1 MTNIRLATFNCNN
14 LFQRFK
20 FGSGVNQSRIIN
32 EGWLANT
39 LDVQLFN
46 EAEKALTAAAIMETK
61 ADIIALQEVESMNTL
76 RLFRDR
82 YLGGRQVFPHGIL
95 ISGNDPRLIN
105 VAVLSKY
112 PVRSI
117 ETHIDE
123 WDEEFQRPLFKRDCL
138 ECDIVIGNGNKIRI
152 FVNHFKSMY
161 DKDDPCNGRSK
172 SMKERS
178 RQAQRV
184 KQIVSERL
192 PGGDDMFAILG
203 DFNDYLETDSQG
215 SSAIKDLVR
224 WNKVVN
230 VIEQLPLEDR
240 WTIYFEG
247 NEQCG
252 QPAAYKQLDFIL
264 LSKGLAE
271 NNQSA
276 MPTIMRKGI
285 QRSATLYKGPRFEGI
300 GDVTPRSSDHCPVVI
315 ELKI

>member
-1 MTNIRLATFNCNN
+1 MANIRLATFNCNN

-20 FGSGVNQSRIIN
+20 FGTGVDQSQIIN

-39 LDVQLFN
+39 LDAQLFN
-46 EAEKALTAAAIMETK
+46 ETEKALTAAAIMETK

-82 YLGGRQVFPHGIL
+82 FLGGRQNFPHGIL
-95 ISGNDPRLIN
+95 ISGNDTRLIN

-112 PVRSI
+112 PIASI
-117 ETHIDE
+117 ETHVDE

-138 ECDIVIGNGNKIRI
+138 ECDIAVGSGNKIRI

-161 DKDDPCNGRSK
+161 DKDDPCNGRNN

-184 KQIVSERL
+184 KEIVSERF
-192 PGGDDMFAILG
+192 PGGDDVYAILG

-215 SSAIKDLVR
+215 MSAIKDLVR
-224 WNKVVN
+224 WDNVVD
-230 VIEQLPLEDR
+230 VIERLPTEER

-247 NEQCG
+247 NDQCG
-252 QPAAYKQLDFIL
+252 QAATYKQLDFIL
-264 LSKGLAE
+264 LSKSLAE
-271 NNQSA
+271 NNQSVI
-276 MPTIMRKGI
+276 PTIIRKGV
-285 QRSATLYKGPRFEGI
+285 QKSATLYKGPRFEGI

>member
-1 MTNIRLATFNCNN
+1 MANIRLATFNCNN

-20 FGSGVNQSRIIN
+20 FGSSVDQSQIIN
-32 EGWLANT
+32 EGWLANS
-39 LDVQLFN
+39 LDAQLFN
-46 EAEKALTAAAIMETK
+46 ETEKALTAAAIMETN

-82 YLGGRQVFPHGIL
+82 YLGGRQNFPHGIL

-112 PVRSI
+112 PIGSI
-117 ETHIDE
+117 ETHVDE
-123 WDEEFQRPLFKRDCL
+123 WDEELQHPLFKRDCL
-138 ECDIVIGNGNKIRI
+138 ECDIVINSGNKIRI

-161 DKDDPCNGRSK
+161 DRDDPCNGRSK

-178 RQAQRV
+178 HQAQRV
-184 KQIVSERL
+184 KEIVLERF
-192 PGGDDMFAILG
+192 PGGEDMYAILG
-203 DFNDYLETDSQG
+203 DFNDYLETDGQG
-215 SSAIKDLVR
+215 ISAIKDLVK
-224 WNKVVN
+224 WDKVVN
-230 VIEQLPLEDR
+230 VLERLPMEER

-252 QPAAYKQLDFIL
+252 QGATYKQLDFIL
-264 LSKGLAE
+264 LSKSLEE

-276 MPTIMRKGI
+276 IPTIIRKGI
-285 QRSATLYKGPRFEGI
+285 QRTATLYKGPRFEGI
-300 GDVTPRSSDHCPVVI
+300 GDVTPRASDHCPVVI

>member
-1 MTNIRLATFNCNN
+1 LTNIRLATFNCNN

-20 FGSGVNQSRIIN
+20 FGSGVDQSHVIN
-32 EGWLANT
+32 EGWLANM

-46 EAEKALTAAAIMETK
+46 ETEKALTAAAIMETK

-82 YLGGRQVFPHGIL
+82 YLGGRQNFPHGIL

-112 PVRSI
+112 PIRSI
-117 ETHIDE
+117 ETHVDE

-138 ECDIVIGNGNKIRI
+138 ECDIDISSSNKIRI

-161 DKDDPCNGRSK
+161 DRNEPCNGRSK

-184 KQIVSERL
+184 KELVLKRF
-192 PGGDDMFAILG
+192 PGGDGMYAILG
-203 DFNDYLETDSQG
+203 DFNDYLETDSQRI
-215 SSAIKDLVR
+215 SAINDLVK
-224 WNKVVN
+224 WHKVVN
-230 VIEQLPLEDR
+230 VIERLPLGER

-247 NEQCG
+247 NKQCG
-252 QPAAYKQLDFIL
+252 QGPTYRQLDFIL
-264 LSKGLAE
+264 LSKSLAE

-276 MPTIMRKGI
+276 IPTIIRKGI
-285 QRSATLYKGPRFEGI
+285 QKTATLYKGPRFEGI
-300 GDVTPRSSDHCPVVI
+300 GDVTPRASDHCPVVI

>member
-1 MTNIRLATFNCNN
+1 LPNIRLASFNCNN

-20 FGSGVNQSRIIN
+20 FGSGVDQSQIIN

-39 LDVQLFN
+39 LDAQLFN
-46 EAEKALTAAAIMETK
+46 ETEKALTAAAIMETK

-82 YLGGRQVFPHGIL
+82 YLGGRQIFPHGIL

-112 PVRSI
+112 PIESI
-117 ETHIDE
+117 ETHVDE
-123 WDEEFQRPLFKRDCL
+123 WDEELQHPLFKRDCL
-138 ECDIVIGNGNKIRI
+138 ECDIVISSRNKIRI

-184 KQIVSERL
+184 KEIVLERF
-192 PGGDDMFAILG
+192 PGGDDMYAILG

-215 SSAIKDLVR
+215 ISAIKDLVR
-224 WNKVVN
+224 WHKVVN
-230 VIEQLPLEDR
+230 VIERLPMEER
-240 WTIYFEG
+240 WTNYFEG

-252 QPAAYKQLDFIL
+252 QGATYKQLDFIL
-264 LSKGLAE
+264 LSKSLAE

-276 MPTIMRKGI
+276 IPTIVRKGI

-300 GDVTPRSSDHCPVVI
+300 GDVTPRSSDHCPAVI

>member
-1 MTNIRLATFNCNN
+1 MPNIRLASFNCNN

-20 FGSGVNQSRIIN
+20 FGSGVDQSQIIN

-46 EAEKALTAAAIMETK
+46 ETEKALTAAAIMETK

-82 YLGGRQVFPHGIL
+82 YLGGRQNFPHGIL

-112 PVRSI
+112 PIGSI
-117 ETHIDE
+117 ETHVDE

-138 ECDIVIGNGNKIRI
+138 ECDIVISSGNKIRI

-161 DKDDPCNGRSK
+161 HKDDPCNGRSR

-184 KQIVSERL
+184 KEIILERF
-192 PGGDDMFAILG
+192 PGGDGMYAILG
-203 DFNDYLETDSQG
+203 DFNDYLEADTQG
-215 SSAIKDLVR
+215 ISAIRDLVR
-224 WNKVVN
+224 WHKVVN
-230 VIEQLPLEDR
+230 VIEQLPMKER
-240 WTIYFEG
+240 WTNYFEG

-252 QPAAYKQLDFIL
+252 QGATYKQLDYIL
-264 LSKGLAE
+264 LSKSLAE

-276 MPTIMRKGI
+276 IPTIIRKGI

>member
-20 FGSGVNQSRIIN
+20 FQSGVFPNQLIT
-32 EGWLANT
+32 EGWLANR
-39 LDVQLFN
+39 LDAELFN
-46 EAEKALTAAAIMETK
+46 ETEKILTAAAILETK

-82 YLGGRQVFPHGIL
+82 HLGGRQNFPYGIL

-112 PVRSI
+112 PLGSI

-138 ECDIVIGNGNKIRI
+138 ECDIIFSNSKKLRI

-172 SMKERS
+172 SMKERL
-178 RQAQRV
+178 RQALRV
-184 KQIVSERL
+184 KEIVAERF
-192 PGGDDMFAILG
+192 PEGDGMYAILG
-203 DFNDYLETDSQG
+203 DFNDYLETDNQG
-215 SSAIKDLVR
+215 MSAVNDLVK
-224 WNKVVN
+224 WHEVVN
-230 VIEQLPLEDR
+230 VIDRLPMEER
-240 WTIYFEG
+240 WTDYFEG
-247 NEQCG
+247 NEQCA
-252 QPAAYKQLDFIL
+252 QSATYKQLDFIL
-264 LSKGLAE
+264 LSKTLAD
-271 NNQSA
+271 NNQSVI
-276 MPTIMRKGI
+276 PEIIRKGI
-285 QRSATLYKGPRFEGI
+285 QRDATLYTGSRFEGI
-300 GDVTPRSSDHCPVVI
+300 GDATPRSSDHCPVVI

>member
-1 MTNIRLATFNCNN
+1 MANIRLATFNCNN

-20 FGSGVNQSRIIN
+20 FGSGVNQSQIIN

-39 LDVQLFN
+39 LDAQLFN
-46 EAEKALTAAAIMETK
+46 ETEKALTAAAIMETK

-82 YLGGRQVFPHGIL
+82 YLGGRQNFPHGIL

-112 PVRSI
+112 PIGSI
-117 ETHIDE
+117 ETHVDE

-138 ECDIVIGNGNKIRI
+138 ECDIVISSGNKIRI

-178 RQAQRV
+178 RQAHRV
-184 KQIVSERL
+184 KEIVLERF
-192 PGGDDMFAILG
+192 PAGGDMYAILG
-203 DFNDYLETDSQG
+203 DFNDYLETDTQG
-215 SSAIKDLVR
+215 ISAIKDLVG
-224 WNKVVN
+224 WDKVVN
-230 VIEQLPLEDR
+230 VMDRLSMEER

-252 QPAAYKQLDFIL
+252 QAATYKQLDFIL
-264 LSKGLAE
+264 LSKSLAE

-276 MPTIMRKGI
+276 IPTIIRKGI

>member
-1 MTNIRLATFNCNN
+1 LTNIRLATFNCNN

-20 FGSGVNQSRIIN
+20 FGSGVNQSQIIN

-39 LDVQLFN
+39 LDAQLFN
-46 EAEKALTAAAIMETK
+46 ETEKALTAAAIMETK

-82 YLGGRQVFPHGIL
+82 YLGGRLNFPHGIL

-112 PVRSI
+112 PIASI
-117 ETHIDE
+117 ETHVDE

-138 ECDIVIGNGNKIRI
+138 ECDIVISRGNKIRI

-161 DKDDPCNGRSK
+161 DRDDPCNGRSK

-184 KQIVSERL
+184 KEIVLEKF
-192 PGGDDMFAILG
+192 PGEDDMYAILG

-215 SSAIKDLVR
+215 ISAISDLVR
-224 WNKVVN
+224 WHKIVN
-230 VIEQLPLEDR
+230 VIERLPKEER
-240 WTIYFEG
+240 WTMFFEG

-252 QPAAYKQLDFIL
+252 QGATYKQLDFIL
-264 LSKGLAE
+264 LSKSLAE
-271 NNQSA
+271 NNQTA
-276 MPTIMRKGI
+276 IPTIIRKGV
-285 QRSATLYKGPRFEGI
+285 QRTATLYKGPRFEGV
-300 GDVTPRSSDHCPVVI
+300 GDITPRASDHCPVVI